1 MQAFLTILQL
11 ISIHPRKYRR
21 SMSKLNERRRQVTS
35 LTLALTVG
43 LLGGCATLLSE
54 DTQDVT
60 ITLSCQG
67 KPLRAS
73 CTAENDRGSW
83 KFTAPGSVT
92 VKNSKSSLSISC
104 KPQYKER
111 FTVTAYPM
119 PSLTMAANA
128 LLGGIIGAAVDVY
141 NDTGLKYPENI
152 EISGNS
158 CN

>member
-1 MQAFLTILQL
+1 M
-11 ISIHPRKYRR
+11 
-21 SMSKLNERRRQVTS
+21 
-35 LTLALTVG
+35 
-43 LLGGCATLLSE
+43 
-54 DTQDVT
+54 
-60 ITLSCQG
+60 SCQG

-83 KFTAPGSVT
+83 KFTAPGTVT